1 MAENLTEVLTG
12 AGVLAVAIGF
22 AAYAGFGSTLHRD
35 SGSYALRASF
45 RSVDGVAVGTD
56 VRMAGVKIGTVTGLS
71 LNPQTFL
78 ADASFTVKDGI
89 EIPDDSAVLISSE
102 GLLDGNFVEIQPG
115 GSPTNYAA
123 GAEIED
129 TQGAVGLIQLLL
141 KFVGKAAG
149 GEGAAPDAA
158 AGGAGTSP

>member
-22 AAYAGFGSTLHRD
+22 AAYAGLAGTVGRTG
-35 SGSYALRASF
+35 GSYPLHASF
-45 RSVDGVAVGTD
+45 RSVDGVSVGTE
-56 VRMAGVKIGTVTGLS
+56 VRMAGVKIGAVTGLA
-71 LNPQTFL
+71 LNPKTYL
-78 ADASFTVKDGI
+78 ADTSFTVKDGI
-89 EIPDDSAVLISSE
+89 EIPDDSTVLISSE
-102 GLLDGNFVEIQPG
+102 GLMGGNFVEIQPG

-141 KFVGKAAG
+141 KFVGKAASG
-149 GEGAAPDAA
+149 DGAKDQP
-158 AGGAGTSP
+158 AGGAESAP